1 MLRDSIYDLLRIIR
15 GTMKKYLFL
24 SFYMSL
30 LAIWM
35 QYLIFPNQII
45 TSAPVIFIF
54 SLCLWLA
61 FLGSS
66 RFVNCLWVGLAHL
79 CFISILFYHQFFDE
93 ALSLL
98 VIQQQYFEGWL
109 AFVRGFENISLS
121 YPIMFLCFSFIVA
134 IWFCCH
140 FFLHP
145 FKNMVRCFIVF
156 PLIILFFLVRYNYEQ
171 QEFSKY
177 EFNITAKYFGYPVAW
192 CYELMTRADQRHLQK
207 KLAEFDNENYFSETL
222 NNLSLSKHIY
232 VVQFESLD
240 YSAMNSGAMPFL
252 QSISPLSVIYRIKP
266 HSKKSSANSDFQT
279 LTLKPIYLES
289 LGVIYQT
296 ITPDYYQQHLTL
308 PQILQKHGYKTYFY
322 HGNQGR
328 FFNRRAH
335 IEKMGFN
342 SFYFEEDLAD
352 FYPSGE
358 WGIEDADV
366 IDFINHQPQ
375 NEKNFHF
382 FITVSSHFDFKIGQ
396 TYTDYISEPESLRD
410 LYLNSVNYVDSALKK
425 LVDHA
430 PQDAVFLIYSDHE
443 SQTDKDDDTTLFL
456 IYHKN
461 QNHSLSGNISVR
473 DIPIIIKQ
481 LLKQTAL

>member
-1 MLRDSIYDLLRIIR
+1 
-15 GTMKKYLFL
+15 MKKYLFL

-35 QYLIFPNQII
+35 QYHIFPNQIM

-54 SLCLWLA
+54 SLCMWFV
-61 FLGSS
+61 FLSS
-66 RFVNCLWVGLAHL
+66 ARLINCVLISLVHL
-79 CFISILFYHQFFDE
+79 CFISILFYHQFFNE
-93 ALSLL
+93 ALSLQ
-98 VIQQQYFEGWL
+98 VIRQQYLEGWL
-109 AFVRGFENISLS
+109 AFVHGFENISLS
-121 YPIMFLCFSFIVA
+121 YPVMFLCFSLVVTF
-134 IWFCCH
+134 WGCCH
-140 FFLHP
+140 YHFHP
-145 FKNMVRCFIVF
+145 FKKAIKFLIAL
-156 PLIILFFLVRYNYEQ
+156 PIIILFFLVRYNYEQ
-171 QEFSKY
+171 QEFSQY
-177 EFNITAKYFGYPVAW
+177 EFNITAKYFGYPIAW
-192 CYELMTRADQRHLQK
+192 NYELMTQTDQKQLQK
-207 KLAEFDNENYFSETL
+207 KLAEVDHEDYFSETL
-222 NNLSLSKHIY
+222 NGLTLSKHIY
-232 VVQFESLD
+232 IIQFESLD
-240 YSAMNSGAMPFL
+240 YSALNSGAMPFL
-252 QSISPLSVIYRIKP
+252 QSISPLSVVYRIKP

-296 ITPDYYQQHLTL
+296 ITPDYYQKHLTL

-335 IEKMGFN
+335 IEKMGF
-342 SFYFEEDLAD
+342 STFYFQEDLAD

-366 IDFINHQPQ
+366 VDFINHQPQ
-375 NEKNFHF
+375 DEKNFHF
-382 FITVSSHFDFKIGQ
+382 FITVSSHFDFKIGKA
-396 TYTDYISEPESLRD
+396 YTDYISEPESLRD

-443 SQTDKDDDTTLFL
+443 SQTDEDDDTTLFL

-461 QNHSLSGNISVR
+461 QNHPLSGNISVR